1 MKKIDLNSLDKF
13 KGGKYDIPIQLD
25 ISAEGKDNIKKAA
38 EAAGIDVSKY
48 MRCCAVS
55 PETLIIVDPDGDAA
69 RQLIELNDNF
79 SCHLRERRLT
89 EEAIQQIV
97 YKINSVQQCLES
109 IVEQLPELTTTPEG
123 EGNLVVESAMKTTHI
138 QFKVNEAL
146 REFIEIKAE
155 AFGMSVS
162 KFLRVSALATEPV
175 YILGKARWVAKNVV
189 LLQDNIKDLKTNGLI
204 DEKHHLILK
213 WKGMDIYTTFIQLTQ
228 RLTDISIVDNGFT
241 EEV

>member
-1 MKKIDLNSLDKF
+1 MKKIEISCLDKF

-25 ISAEGKDNIKKAA
+25 ISAEGKDTIKTHAD
-38 EAAGIDVSKY
+38 AAGVDISKY

-55 PETLIIVDPDGDAA
+55 PETFIIVDPDGDAA
-69 RQLIELNDNF
+69 RQLIELNDNL
-79 SCHLRERRLT
+79 CCYLRERNLSDEDVQRLIT
-89 EEAIQQIV
+89 RV
-97 YKINSVQQCLES
+97 NNVQQYMET
-109 IVEQLPELTTTPEG
+109 IVVQLPEPTTAQGCEEAVAIEP
-123 EGNLVVESAMKTTHI
+123 AMKTTHI

-155 AFGMSVS
+155 AVDMSIS

-189 LLQDNIKDLKTNGLI
+189 LLQDNVNDFKSNGLI
-204 DEKHHLILK
+204 DAKQHLILHRK
-213 WKGMDIYTTFIQLTQ
+213 CADIYNTFIELAQ
-228 RLTDISIVDNGFT
+228 RLTDISTIDNGFS